1 MVSKPLWLLLAALF
15 TSASAL
21 ATPPSGI
28 DTSQFDP
35 GVRMQDDLFYAVN
48 GHWLATT
55 PIPADQASWGAFN
68 QLRDL
73 SEARSRTLIEQ
84 AVVNRASSADM
95 QKIGDLYR
103 SFMNA
108 AALDQLGSRP
118 LDGDLAQINGI
129 RNLPALTRY
138 LGERLSTPIG
148 LPLTLSVD
156 PDARNASVTLLQVNQ
171 SGLGMPDR
179 DYYLKDDPR
188 FSAAR
193 QAYCSYLETLFT
205 LAGRTAPQARASAVI
220 DLETRLA
227 RAQWSNV
234 DNRDPQKTYNK
245 LSRAALMRLTPGL
258 DWNLLLAG
266 AGLSSV
272 RMLNLTQPDYATQ
285 LGVLL
290 RTVPIQ
296 IWRDYLTARLLDS
309 YAPLLSKPF
318 TDADFAFHQQALSG
332 VQSPKPRWKRGVA
345 LVERSM
351 GMALGK
357 RYVSQYFPAPDR
369 DRVNRLV
376 GNLLLAFRQSID
388 TLDWMTPAT
397 REQAQAKL
405 AKYHVKIGYPDKW
418 RDYSTLSIR
427 ADDLIGNVKRVS
439 LFQYRYMLNK
449 LGKPVDRDEWQMTP
463 QTVNAYYD
471 PQKNEIVFP
480 AAILQ
485 PPFFNANA
493 DDAVNYGGIGAVIGH
508 EISHGF
514 DDQGSQF
521 DGEGNLRN
529 WWSAEDRQ
537 RFTALTDRLVA
548 QYGAYQPLPG
558 HAINGRLTL
567 GENIADNAGLQIAY
581 KAYHLSLNGHS
592 APVIDGLSGDQRFFI
607 GYAQVWRSKMQDAQT
622 LKLLVTDPHSPGRF
636 RTNGAVVNAD
646 GFYQAFGVH
655 PGDKLYKPESERIRL
670 W

>member
-1 MVSKPLWLLLAALF
+1 MVSKPLGLLLAAVF
-15 TSASAL
+15 ASASAF
-21 ATPPSGI
+21 AMPKSGI
-28 DTSQFDP
+28 DPTHFDP
-35 GVRMQDDLFYAVN
+35 NIRMQDDLFTAIN

-55 PIPADQASWGAFN
+55 PIPSDQSSYGAFN

-84 AVVNRASSADM
+84 AIVNRSSSADM
-95 QKIGDLYR
+95 RKVADLYR
-103 SFMNA
+103 SFMNTT
-108 AALDQLGSRP
+108 ALDRLGIQP
-118 LDGDLAQINGI
+118 LAGDLARINGI
-129 RNLPALTRY
+129 RNQTMLTRY
-138 LGERLSTPIG
+138 LGEQLSTSMG
-148 LPLTLSVD
+148 LPLSVSVD
-156 PDARNASVTLLQVNQ
+156 PDARNASVNLLQVHQ
-171 SGLGMPDR
+171 DGLGMPDR
-179 DYYLKDDPR
+179 DYYLKDDAR
-188 FSAAR
+188 FTAAR
-193 QAYCSYLETLFT
+193 QAYRTYLETLFT
-205 LAGRTAPQARASAVI
+205 LAGRSAPQARASAVI

-227 RAQWSNV
+227 RAQWSIV

-245 LSRAALMRLTPGL
+245 LSRAALMRLSPGL

-272 RMLNLTQPDYATQ
+272 RMINLNQPSYAQ
-285 LGVLL
+285 ELGTLL
-290 RTVPIQ
+290 RSVPVQ
-296 IWRDYLTARLLDS
+296 VWRDYLTASLLDA
-309 YAPLLSKPF
+309 YAPMLSKPF
-318 TDADFAFHQQALSG
+318 TDAAFTFHQQALSG
-332 VQSPKPRWKRGVA
+332 VQHLRPRWKRGVA
-345 LVERSM
+345 LVEGSM
-351 GMALGK
+351 GMAMG
-357 RYVSQYFPAPDR
+357 RQYVSQYFPAPDR
-369 DRVNRLV
+369 ERVNRLV
-376 GNLLLAFRQSID
+376 QNLMQAYRQSID

-397 REQAQAKL
+397 RAQAQAKL
-405 AKYHVKIGYPDKW
+405 AKYRVKIGYPEKW
-418 RDYSTLSIR
+418 RDYSALTIR

-514 DDQGSQF
+514 DDQGSQY

-607 GYAQVWRSKMQDAQT
+607 GYAQVWRSKMLDTQT
-622 LKLLVTDPHSPGRF
+622 LKLLVIDPHAPARF
-636 RTNGAVVNAD
+636 RTNGAVANAD
-646 GFYQAFGVH
+646 AFYQAFGVR